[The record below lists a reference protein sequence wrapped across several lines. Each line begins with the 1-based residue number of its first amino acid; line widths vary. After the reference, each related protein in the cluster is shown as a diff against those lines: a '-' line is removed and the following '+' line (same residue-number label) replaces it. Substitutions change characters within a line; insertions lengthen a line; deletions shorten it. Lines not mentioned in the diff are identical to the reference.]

1 MPEEVRQGGTGVVLG
16 LLLVG
21 VGWALLCLKTL
32 QVGGKGLVEWQEQLV
47 PASPEHH
54 VGGGM

>member
-1 MPEEVRQGGTGVVLG
+1 MPEEVRQDGTGVVLG

-32 QVGGKGLVEWQEQLV
+32 QVGGKVLVVWLELRV
-47 PASPEHH
+47 PASPVRHL
-54 VGGGM
+54 GGGM